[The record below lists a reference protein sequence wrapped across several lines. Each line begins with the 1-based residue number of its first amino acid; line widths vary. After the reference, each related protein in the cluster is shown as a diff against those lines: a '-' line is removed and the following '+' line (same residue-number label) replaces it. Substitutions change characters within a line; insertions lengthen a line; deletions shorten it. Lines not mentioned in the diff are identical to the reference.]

1 MSRAEQSRAEQSRA
15 EWIDVCRGIGIWLVI
30 LGHCNPPFNKY
41 IYSFHMP
48 LFFILSGY
56 LFKKRNL
63 SIHANKMV
71 IRYIVPYFVLCI
83 INLIMQMIKDG
94 GHGFLKYAIG
104 ILYSRGTTEWMP
116 NCSPLW
122 FMTCITCALFIY
134 NLILSVKNV
143 KIHFVLIVLCALI
156 SYNLYLLGVPK
167 LPWNIDTALMSLV
180 FLYCGTILKKYDKC
194 FLKISPLL
202 IVVFGMA
209 GIISAYLNSETV
221 NFDNNC
227 YGNLFLMIMSAVSIS
242 LCIIYFVR
250 KMDSLPKIFS
260 FYGRHTVFIMGF
272 DYFSG
277 MVAMQF
283 ANNFAFVFILKIII
297 LTIGILLWTRVVS
310 QISND
315 KLRQVLSI

>member
-1 MSRAEQSRAEQSRA
+1 
-15 EWIDVCRGIGIWLVI
+15 
-30 LGHCNPPFNKY
+30 
-41 IYSFHMP
+41 
-48 LFFILSGY
+48 
-56 LFKKRNL
+56 
-63 SIHANKMV
+63 MV

-143 KIHFVLIVLCALI
+143 KIQLLLIVFCALI
-156 SYNLYLLGVPK
+156 SYNLYLLDVPK
-167 LPWNIDTALMSLV
+167 LPWNIDTAMMSLI
-180 FLYCGTILKKYDKC
+180 FIYLGTFLKKYDKC

-250 KMDSLPKIFS
+250 KMDPLPKILS

-277 MVAMQF
+277 RVAMRF
-283 ANNFAFVFILKIII
+283 VNNFAFVFILKMII